1 MSREPGED
9 YELIAKRC
17 PDCESLVMARVEK
30 EPSGSIKYSG
40 YRCSRC
46 AWSSPVNMNCM
57 K

>member
-1 MSREPGED
+1 MRSEPKED
-9 YELIAKRC
+9 YELIAKHC
-17 PDCESLVMARVEK
+17 PSCEALVMARVEK

-46 AWSSPVNMNCM
+46 EWSSPVNLSTM